1 MTQQRGGGADE
12 GASGATSRSTHFGFK
27 EVSLEDKPGLVRGV
41 FDNVASRYDL
51 MNDLMSAGI
60 HRLWKEAMIDW
71 LAPRPG
77 GALLDLAG
85 GTGDIT
91 LRALKRTEGALEAT
105 VADLTEAMLVEGR
118 QRFRGLK
125 IDADVAWVCADAT
138 RLPFEDK
145 SFDYVTMAFG
155 IRNVAEPQKALEEI
169 RRVLK
174 FGGRFLC
181 LEFSQVSPPELAR
194 LYDAYSFNVIPAL
207 GQLVAGDRESYQY
220 LVESI
225 RRFPDQE
232 RFAAM
237 MRDAGFGRVDFRNL
251 THGVAALHSGWRI

>member
-1 MTQQRGGGADE
+1 MTEQRDDGAKPSGGA
-12 GASGATSRSTHFGFK
+12 AQRTHFGFK
-27 EVSLEDKPGLVRGV
+27 DVSVDEKPSLVRDV
-41 FDNVASRYDL
+41 FDSVASRYDL
-51 MNDLMSAGI
+51 MNDLMSARV

-77 GALLDLAG
+77 ARMLDLAG

-91 LRALKRTEGALEAT
+91 LRALRRTGGLLDVT
-105 VADLTEAMLVEGR
+105 VADLTEAMLVEGK
-118 QRFRGLK
+118 QRFSDLK
-125 IDADVAWVCADAT
+125 VEAEVDWVCADAT
-138 RLPFEDK
+138 KLPFADK

-155 IRNVAEPQKALEEI
+155 IRNVAEPPKALAEI

-174 FGGRFLC
+174 TGGRFVC
-181 LEFSQVSPPELAR
+181 LEFSHVAVPALAR

-207 GQLVAGDRESYQY
+207 GQIVAGDRESYQY

-237 MRDAGFGRVDFRNL
+237 MREAGLGNVAYRNL
-251 THGVAALHSGWRI
+251 TQGVAALHSGWRI